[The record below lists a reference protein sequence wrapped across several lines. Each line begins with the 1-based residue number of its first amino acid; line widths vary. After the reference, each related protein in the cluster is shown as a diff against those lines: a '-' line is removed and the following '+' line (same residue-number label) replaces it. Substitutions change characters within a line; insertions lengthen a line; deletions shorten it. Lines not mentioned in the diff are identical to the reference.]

1 MRTPKLQALRAF
13 GIGTIPLLVLAT
25 ATPAAASTSAF
36 GPGALG
42 GILGPLRGIFGDAPL
57 PAARDHLVAISSD
70 SRVLTFRFAGD
81 AKLELALTGGR
92 VLIDGTQVGRYTPGG
107 ALETSW
113 QDLLADLA
121 RVPTPLAVLRA
132 RAWVPAGLTGDEAAA
147 ANELR
152 RHLTAIA
159 LPTGAELAPR
169 PIPPAPQGGL
179 VADIRSFD
187 DLSHLEPTLWRAS
200 QLSGADLRVTVPDG
214 HAFAGH
220 YSVGTGDELEGHL
233 LVLHGDADVFGTVR
247 GNVVTVDGDV
257 VVHSGAAVTGS
268 VLAVGGRVR
277 DEGGDIRGTSL
288 TLSDPQTAVI
298 VPVAPAGGQV
308 GTAARRGAGLAGVF
322 LTLLLMGAG
331 LVAFARPQVQVVADT
346 VGHSFGR
353 AFLAGLLGQIL
364 VIPTFGM
371 IVVGLALTVVGILLV
386 PFAVAV
392 YALLAVVT
400 LLGGFLAVAHAM
412 GEVRARR
419 RMAAGVLGVST
430 SGYAYIATGLVAAAA
445 LWAVWIG
452 FGWVPVA
459 GALIEGAATLVTW
472 ILATVGFGAA
482 LLSRLGLKD
491 HFTGRFIAPE
501 MLTDE
506 YLWAT
511 PQFGVPAVPRPKK
524 TPVPPGRT
532 PPPVP

>member
-1 MRTPKLQALRAF
+1 MRTPSLKALGALL
-13 GIGTIPLLVLAT
+13 GILAT
-25 ATPAAASTSAF
+25 AAPLAAATRGVP
-36 GPGALG
+36 GPGAFS
-42 GILGPLRGIFGDAPL
+42 GILGPLSGLFGDAAL
-57 PAARDHLVAISSD
+57 PAARDHMVAISSD
-70 SRVLTFRFAGD
+70 SRILTFRFEGD

-107 ALETSW
+107 TLEGAW
-113 QDLLADLA
+113 QELLADLA

-132 RAWVPAGLTGDEAAA
+132 RAWAPAGLTGDEATA

-152 RHLTAIA
+152 RRLTTIA
-159 LPTGAELAPR
+159 PPTGQSLAPR
-169 PIPPAPQGGL
+169 PIPAAPAGGL

-187 DLSHLEPTLWRAS
+187 DLGRLEPILWRAS
-200 QLSGADLRVTVPDG
+200 QLSGTDLKVTVPDG

-233 LVLHGDADVFGTVR
+233 LVLHGDADIFGTVR

-257 VVHSGAAVTGS
+257 IVHSGAAVTGS

-277 DEGGDIRGTSL
+277 AEGGDIRGSSL
-288 TLSDPQTAVI
+288 TLSDPQTAVV
-298 VPVAPAGGQV
+298 VPVAPPGGSWGV
-308 GTAARRGAGLAGVF
+308 AARRGAGLAGVF
-322 LTLLLMGAG
+322 LTLMLMGAG
-331 LVAFARPQVQVVADT
+331 LVAFARPQMQIVADT

-364 VIPTFGM
+364 VVPTFGM

-419 RMAAGVLGVST
+419 RMAAGAKGVAT
-430 SGYAYIATGLVAAAA
+430 NGYAYVATGLLAAVA
-445 LWAVWIG
+445 LWAVWIA

-459 GALIEGAATLVTW
+459 GWLIETAAIMVTW

-511 PQFGVPAVPRPKK
+511 PQFGVPAVQRPKG
-524 TPVPPGRT
+524 TPIPPGRT
-532 PPPVP
+532 PPPEMK

>member
-1 MRTPKLQALRAF
+1 L
-13 GIGTIPLLVLAT
+13 
-25 ATPAAASTSAF
+25 AAASTGVT
-36 GPGALG
+36 GPDLS
-42 GILGPLRGIFGDAPL
+42 GILGPLRGLFGDAPS

-70 SRVLTFRFAGD
+70 SRILTFRFDGD

-92 VLIDGTQVGRYTPGG
+92 VLIDGAQVGRYNPGG
-107 ALETSW
+107 ALEGAW

-132 RAWVPAGLTGDEAAA
+132 RAWAPSGLTGDELAAE
-147 ANELR
+147 NELR
-152 RHLTAIA
+152 RRLIAIA
-159 LPTGAELAPR
+159 PATGAVLTPR
-169 PIPPAPQGGL
+169 PIPAAAAGGL

-187 DLSHLEPTLWRAS
+187 DLTHLEPLLWRAS
-200 QLSGADLRVTVPDG
+200 QLSGADLKVTVPDG

-233 LVLHGDADVFGTVR
+233 LVLHGDADIFGTVR

-257 VVHSGAAVTGS
+257 VVHPGAAVTGS
-268 VLAVGGRVR
+268 VLAIGGRVR
-277 DEGGDIRGTSL
+277 DEGGDIRGSSL
-288 TLSDPQTAVI
+288 TLSDPQTAVA
-298 VPVAPAGGQV
+298 VPLAPAGGEWGV
-308 GTAARRGAGLAGVF
+308 AARRGAGLAGVF
-322 LTLLLMGAG
+322 VTLMLMGAG
-331 LVAFARPQVQVVADT
+331 LVAFARPQMQIVADT

-371 IVVGLALTVVGILLV
+371 IIVGLALTVVGILLV

-400 LLGGFLAVAHAM
+400 LIGGFLAVAHAM

-419 RMAAGVLGVST
+419 RMAAGALGVAT
-430 SGYAYIATGLVAAAA
+430 GGYAYIATGLLAAIA
-445 LWAVWIG
+445 LWVVWVG
-452 FGWVPVA
+452 FGWVPIA
-459 GALIEGAATLVTW
+459 GRLIEVAAILVTW
-472 ILATVGFGAA
+472 LLATVGFGAA
-482 LLSRLGLKD
+482 LLSRLGLRD
-491 HFTGRFIAPE
+491 NFAGRFIAPE

-511 PQFGVPAVPRPKK
+511 PQFGVPAVSRPKK

>member
-1 MRTPKLQALRAF
+1 MASL
-13 GIGTIPLLVLAT
+13 LLVLAT
-25 ATPAAASTSAF
+25 ATPLAAAPRHGIGPDAF
-36 GPGALG
+36 AGIPGL
-42 GILGPLRGIFGDAPL
+42 IKSLFGDAPA
-57 PAARDHLVAISSD
+57 PAARDHMVTISSD
-70 SRVLTFRFAGD
+70 SRTLTFRFEGEG
-81 AKLELALTGGR
+81 KLELALTGGR
-92 VLIDGTQVGRYTPGG
+92 VLVDGAQVGRYAPGG
-107 ALETSW
+107 ALEGAW

-132 RAWVPAGLTGDEAAA
+132 RAWAPAGLVGDEAAA
-147 ANELR
+147 AIELR
-152 RHLTAIA
+152 RRLTAIQVRTNA
-159 LPTGAELAPR
+159 TTTPR
-169 PIPPAPQGGL
+169 PIPSAAVGG
-179 VADIRSFD
+179 VVIDISTFD
-187 DLSHLEPTLWRAS
+187 DLAHLEPLLWRAS
-200 QLSGADLRVTVPDG
+200 QLSGNDLRLTVPDG

-220 YSVGTGDELEGHL
+220 YSVGTGDDLEGHL

-257 VVHSGAAVTGS
+257 VVHSGASVSGS

-277 DEGGDIRGTSL
+277 DEGGDVRGSSL
-288 TLSDPQTAVI
+288 TLSDPQTAV
-298 VPVAPAGGQV
+298 VAPIGEASSPL
-308 GTAARRGAGLAGVF
+308 GTAARRGAGLAGVL
-322 LTLLLMGAG
+322 LTLLVLGAG

-346 VGHSFGR
+346 VSYSFGR

-371 IVVGLALTVVGILLV
+371 ILVGLALTVVGILLV

-400 LLGGFLAVAHAM
+400 LLGGFLAVTHAI

-419 RMAAGVLGVST
+419 RLAAGATGVAT
-430 SGYAYIATGLVAAAA
+430 SGYAYIATGLGAAA
-445 LWAVWIG
+445 LLWVVWIG

-459 GALIEGAATLVTW
+459 GWLIELAAILATW

-491 HFTGRFIAPE
+491 AFTGRFIAPE

-511 PQFGVPAVPRPKK
+511 PQFGVPAVQRPKQA
-524 TPVPPGRT
+524 PVPPGRV
-532 PPPVP
+532 PPSGGQ

>member
-1 MRTPKLQALRAF
+1 MRTPKLLF
-13 GIGTIPLLVLAT
+13 GFGTSLLVLLVT
-25 ATPAAASTSAF
+25 ATPAAATTPRLF
-36 GPGALG
+36 GPGGIG
-42 GILGPLRGIFGDAPL
+42 GILGPFRGIFGDAPL
-57 PAARDHLVAISSD
+57 PAARDHIVTISSD
-70 SRVLTFRFAGD
+70 SRTLTFRFEGA
-81 AKLELALTGGR
+81 AKLDLALTGGR
-92 VLIDGTQVGRYTPGG
+92 VLIDGTQVGKYAPGG
-107 ALETSW
+107 ALEGSW

-132 RAWVPAGLTGDEAAA
+132 RAWSPAGLTGDELAAA
-147 ANELR
+147 TELR
-152 RHLTAIA
+152 RRLTAIA
-159 LPTGAELAPR
+159 LPTGATLAPQA
-169 PIPPAPQGGL
+169 IPAAPAGGL
-179 VADIRSFD
+179 VTDIRSFD
-187 DLSHLEPTLWRAS
+187 DLGHLEPVLWRAS
-200 QLSGADLRVTVPDG
+200 QLSGADLKVTVPDG

-277 DEGGDIRGTSL
+277 DEGGDIRGSSL
-288 TLSDPQTAVI
+288 TLSDPATAVV
-298 VPVAPAGGQV
+298 VPVPPPGGAV

-322 LTLLLMGAG
+322 VTLLLMGAG
-331 LVAFARPQVQVVADT
+331 LVAFARPQLQVVADT

-400 LLGGFLAVAHAM
+400 LLGGFLAVTHAM

-419 RMAAGVLGVST
+419 RMAMGAIGVST
-430 SGYAYIATGLVAAAA
+430 SGYAYVATGLAAAVA
-445 LWAVWIG
+445 LWVVWVA

-459 GALIEGAATLVTW
+459 GWLIELAAILVTW

-491 HFTGRFIAPE
+491 HFTGRF
-501 MLTDE
+501 L
-506 YLWAT
+506 
-511 PQFGVPAVPRPKK
+511 
-524 TPVPPGRT
+524 
-532 PPPVP
+532 